1 MKNLTTILLAICLC
15 SCNNESNKQEESKT
29 ENTVTTTCYLAASN
43 QDTVTLQLKDSNSV
57 LTGTLDYL
65 PYEKDGTIG
74 NLYNMK
80 WFGDTLFGMYK
91 SYQEGIETI
100 GEIAL
105 LKKANTYLLTNEI
118 WGGTNYKF
126 DSSYTNGKF
135 IDKTKITF
143 DGDTLTAVSCK

>member
-1 MKNLTTILLAICLC
+1 MKYSIFFSFIIVLS
-15 SCNNESNKQEESKT
+15 SCNNEPSKKEESKT
-29 ENTVTTTCYLAASN
+29 ESTFTTTCYLAASN

-74 NLYNMK
+74 NLYDIK
-80 WFGDTLFGMYK
+80 QSGDTLFAIYK
-91 SYQEGIETI
+91 SYQEGIETK

-118 WGGTNYKF
+118 WGSGNYKF

-135 IDKTKITF
+135 IDKTKIAF
-143 DGDTLTAVSCK
+143 DGDTLIEVNCK